1 MRKPEEEARDVVAR
15 YVDALAELGKAQHA
29 VEDLWEI
36 VKREGRHD
44 DAWARAF
51 GIDMAE
57 PGT

>member
-1 MRKPEEEARDVVAR
+1 MRVTQHDI
-15 YVDALAELGKAQHA
+15 DAACRADSDSATPMLLRSCLLL
-29 VEDLWEI
+29 LWEI